1 MTPLS
6 AQPCARN
13 VERTRP
19 SVWMVM
25 ALCALLPLPFRYAM
39 QGRLYSQALVFP
51 TLSWLLAINMPA
63 RRS

>member
-1 MTPLS
+1 
-6 AQPCARN
+6 
-13 VERTRP
+13 
-19 SVWMVM
+19 MVM